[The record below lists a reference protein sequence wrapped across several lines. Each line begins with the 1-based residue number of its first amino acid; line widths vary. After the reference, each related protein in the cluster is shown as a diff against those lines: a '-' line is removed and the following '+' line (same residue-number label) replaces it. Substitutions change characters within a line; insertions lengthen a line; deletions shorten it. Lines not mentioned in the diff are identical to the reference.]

1 MLRSSLD
8 MTTCKKQS
16 VSKQRVSSPTGS
28 CAHSKMISVEGTTAP
43 RKKANIMA
51 CEKEIN
57 DVF

>member
-1 MLRSSLD
+1 